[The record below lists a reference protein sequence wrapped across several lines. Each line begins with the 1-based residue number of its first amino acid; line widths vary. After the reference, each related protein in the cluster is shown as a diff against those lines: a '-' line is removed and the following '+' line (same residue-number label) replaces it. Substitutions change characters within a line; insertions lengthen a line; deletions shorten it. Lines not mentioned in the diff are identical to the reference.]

1 LVVEA
6 ENLDT
11 TAVAVSQLEAGEPIG
26 KLSNDALI
34 IELLQTLNH
43 LARWL
48 TPIHNQTL
56 LEISPRRAEPSVK
69 EHLIALRD
77 LETRSFS
84 LLYVIV
90 NDTNPDLDRVPRPER
105 SLIQVESDQRAKPL
119 VVMSE
124 FRRVRESTASL
135 LRALPDNAWDREG
148 YSRSERNWSVRE
160 LAEFLVE
167 NDRKTLREIDRMLD
181 RQGVRRG
188 IASASRVRFEEIE
201 RPFVSVATKQQ

>member
-1 LVVEA
+1 LAAEV

-11 TAVAVSQLEAGEPIG
+11 TAIAVSQLEAGEPIG
-26 KLSNDALI
+26 NLSNDAVI

-43 LARWL
+43 LSRWL

-56 LEISPRRAEPSVK
+56 LEISPRRSEPSVK
-69 EHLIALRD
+69 EQLISLRD
-77 LETRSFS
+77 RETRVFS
-84 LLYVIV
+84 LLYAIV
-90 NDTNPDLDRVPRPER
+90 NETNPDLDRISRPHR
-105 SLIQVESDQRAKPL
+105 TALQVESDDGAKPL

-124 FRRVRESTASL
+124 FRRVRESTSSL
-135 LRALPDNAWDREG
+135 LRALPDNAWDRAG

-181 RQGVRRG
+181 RQGLRRG
-188 IASASRVRFEEIE
+188 IASASRVRFDEID
-201 RPFVSVATKQQ
+201 RPFVSLVTRQK